1 MKKLLVLSLVLLT
14 FSCSK
19 DSNSSPMAT
28 KTQLISKTW
37 KQTDILASLGAG
49 VQTSVFNTLLTTCQ
63 QDNLWQFNSNGTY
76 TLFEG
81 PSRCPTST
89 SDVVTTGTWTFQENE
104 KKISFT
110 DAVNGTQN
118 FTILELTSTTMKL
131 TGVLTYQG
139 PPANVTVIFTAV

>member
-1 MKKLLVLSLVLLT
+1 MKKLLFLCLAVLA

-19 DSNSSPMAT
+19 NNGNTPKAT

-37 KQTDILASLGAG
+37 KQTDILASVGPG
-49 VQTSVFNTLLTTCQ
+49 VQTSVFKTVLTDCQ

-81 PSRCPTST
+81 PFRCPTSP
-89 SDVVTTGTWTFQENE
+89 SDVIATGTWMFTDNE
-104 KKISFT
+104 TKISFN

-118 FTILELTSTTMKL
+118 FTIVELSSTTMKL

-139 PPANVTVIFTAV
+139 TTANVTVIFTPI

>member
-37 KQTDILASLGAG
+37 RQTDILASLGAG

-104 KKISFT
+104 KKNQFH
-110 DAVNGTQN
+110 
-118 FTILELTSTTMKL
+118 
-131 TGVLTYQG
+131 
-139 PPANVTVIFTAV
+139 

>member
-1 MKKLLVLSLVLLT
+1 MKKLLILSLVLLA
-14 FSCSK
+14 FGCSK
-19 DSNSSPMAT
+19 DNDGSPAAT

-49 VQTSVFNTLLTTCQ
+49 VQTSVFNTVLTACQ

-76 TLFEG
+76 TLSEG
-81 PSRCPTST
+81 PTRCPSST
-89 SDVVTTGTWTFQENE
+89 SDVVATGTWVFQENE

-118 FTILELTSTTMKL
+118 FTIAELTPTTMKL

-139 PPANVTVIFTAV
+139 TPANVTVIFTAI